1 MSSDVRETMDPTL
14 YVESLGLENLWLP
27 DSGDQCL
34 ILPDIAACFKDCE
47 VICLPYPCPTL
58 AEHLAE
64 AGKIIRFGEISVGAD
79 GVYWGTPTVVN
90 NQALFDKSL
99 QPTEDVEMWTKD
111 FERTTSRIWAEAA
124 QAFGLKVIV
133 TGLGTGDI
141 SCAERLQDM
150 GGGHVVSHKMFDEF
164 EDWVLMRRL

>member
-14 YVESLGLENLWLP
+14 YVESLGLENVYLA
-27 DSGDQCL
+27 DAGDQCL

-47 VICLPYPCPTL
+47 IVCLPYPCPVL
-58 AEHLAE
+58 AEHLVE
-64 AGKIIRFGEISVGAD
+64 AGKAIRPGEISAGAD

-90 NQALFDKSL
+90 NQALFEGCL
-99 QPTEDVEMWTKD
+99 QHTEDVEMWTKE
-111 FERTTSRIWAEAA
+111 FERTTSKRWAEAA
-124 QAFGLKVIV
+124 QAFGFKTIV